1 MYDNLHDAQ
10 MRLEGTIIRLGRL
23 PIIISSIYTD
33 YVNGKA
39 KIFLR
44 YSSCVGSE
52 ASRTCMLDDKRID
65 VSSPPLG
72 YVPITRNGKAT
83 CVYAVRQ
90 PARKQQQGISPHRL
104 FVFPNGSEGRT
115 ARNNLTNKQIGIGI
129 LGKFNGPKMYEK
141 RAHELEHY
149 DIDVIFSRDI
159 ACSWRHVYY
168 KAHVIGTIRHEDNK
182 HIVSV
187 SSSTFKRYNFEGIF
201 DENWRID

>member
-23 PIIISSIYTD
+23 PIIISSLYTD
-33 YVNGKA
+33 YVNGKEE
-39 KIFLR
+39 IFLR
-44 YSSCVGSE
+44 YSCCVGTE
-52 ASRTCMLDDKRID
+52 ASGSCMLSDKRVNIA
-65 VSSPPLG
+65 SPPLG
-72 YVPITRNGKAT
+72 YVPITLNGRAT

-104 FVFPNGSEGRT
+104 FVFPNGSEGRPT
-115 ARNNLTNKQIGIGI
+115 RNNLTNKQIGTGI

-141 RAHELEHY
+141 LAYDLEHY
-149 DIDVIFSRDI
+149 DSDVIFSRDI

-168 KAHVIGTIRHEDNK
+168 KAHVIGTIRHEENR
-182 HIVSV
+182 HIISI

-201 DENWRID
+201 DENWRVD